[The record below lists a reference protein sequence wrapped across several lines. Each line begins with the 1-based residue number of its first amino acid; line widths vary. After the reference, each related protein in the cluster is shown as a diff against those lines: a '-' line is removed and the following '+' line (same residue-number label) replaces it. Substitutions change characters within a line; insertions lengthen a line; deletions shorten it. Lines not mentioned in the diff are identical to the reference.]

1 MSRGQVRLVELRA
14 PLKKYEW
21 NGDWSARSTKWTPD
35 ILEQIRRQD
44 EAFNEEIG
52 IQSPGFVRDGQNGS
66 ANMRNAKQRGGV
78 VVPSMDPDDENNF
91 WMSLES
97 IMQRFTCLNVCK
109 AVNMDEIRI
118 RGKFLR
124 VQDID
129 MP

>member
-1 MSRGQVRLVELRA
+1 M
-14 PLKKYEW
+14 
-21 NGDWSARSTKWTPD
+21 
-35 ILEQIRRQD
+35 EQIRRQD

-52 IQSPGFVRDGQNGS
+52 IESPGFVRGDRNGS

-78 VVPSMDPDDENNF
+78 IIPSSDPDDENNF
-91 WMSLES
+91 WMSLEN

-124 VQDID
+124 VQDIEV
-129 MP
+129 P